1 MNAKPL
7 SYSQLQVES
16 PPLWQTLSASSDE
29 WHAPCLVANSNHV
42 PLGHWYG
49 AARVKRADAPRAKPL
64 ACARGIDTEAINN
77 ITPRSF
83 ASAERKREKGGSMKH
98 TNDLSTMVAGMVSEV
113 VTGVITGVTSARRLY
128 YRNLLLVA
136 VVVAGV
142 TLAIAVMFR
151 NHLPGIS
158 VTPARGDISA
168 PAPARYR
175 RPEPTPRA
183 NDDAE
188 ELRRLTRPNP
198 L

>member
-1 MNAKPL
+1 
-7 SYSQLQVES
+7 
-16 PPLWQTLSASSDE
+16 
-29 WHAPCLVANSNHV
+29 
-42 PLGHWYG
+42 
-49 AARVKRADAPRAKPL
+49 
-64 ACARGIDTEAINN
+64 
-77 ITPRSF
+77 
-83 ASAERKREKGGSMKH
+83 MKQ

-136 VVVAGV
+136 IVVAGV

-151 NHLPGIS
+151 DYLPGGS
-158 VTPARGDISA
+158 VTPAQGDISA
-168 PAPARYR
+168 PARDR